1 MHLNTR
7 RLKITTGQSVEVPG
21 RRVSACS
28 SSGRSREPQGERS
41 HRTGRAKPTWGGR
54 DPRTPARQGSVA
66 TPPARTFGR
75 GLNGQSLWEKATP
88 AQEVWGGRPGH
99 LPRRGGQATPQLQEP
114 PPAAGLSAVKIT
126 AGRNPGVLALS
137 WPAQRVL
144 WLLSC
149 RAPGPARLPAGSG
162 KEQLF
167 WEVCVVCAGPGRPRR
182 ESRAPSH
189 RYLKARNGQVQGVGG
204 VAGCGGGAGMRGPP
218 SMGQDAP
225 WRLLGTPCTRPLGL
239 HGPPPTCCDGKE
251 ETPVPTRDDGPGW
264 VGTELGGQQPGQPVP
279 SWVSTA
285 RKLSQAGSPSS
296 PRPAWRPRGSL

>member
-99 LPRRGGQATPQLQEP
+99 LPRRGGQATPRLQEP

-239 HGPPPTCCDGKE
+239 HGPPPHM
-251 ETPVPTRDDGPGW
+251 
-264 VGTELGGQQPGQPVP
+264 L
-279 SWVSTA
+279 
-285 RKLSQAGSPSS
+285 
-296 PRPAWRPRGSL
+296 